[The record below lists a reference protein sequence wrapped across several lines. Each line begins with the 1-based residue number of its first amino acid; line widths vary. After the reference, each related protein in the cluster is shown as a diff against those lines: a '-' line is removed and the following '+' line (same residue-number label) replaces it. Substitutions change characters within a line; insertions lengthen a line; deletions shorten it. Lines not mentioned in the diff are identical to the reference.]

1 MRFNEY
7 SREASLGRR
16 REQRSSARR
25 RRTAGLLALAL
36 VGALAVG
43 GTFAWLTSTSD
54 TVINTFTS
62 AKVET
67 NIDEIFDGKVKENVK
82 VTNPKNDDD
91 EAVDVYIR
99 AKVVVNW
106 VELNGDGTVKSVSAT
121 APVEGKDYTE
131 QSKWGTDSG
140 WIQGADG
147 FWYWKNRVAPGGFT
161 GNLIESLSQLQNASV
176 PENCVLSVEILSEAI
191 QADGKTS
198 DGNPAV
204 MDAWGV
210 TGGSSV
216 QGVNSDGSLSIKT
229 TA

>member
-7 SREASLGRR
+7 SREASLRRR

-43 GTFAWLTSTSD
+43 GTFAWLTSTSE

-62 AKVET
+62 AKVT
-67 NIDEIFDGKVKENVK
+67 TDIDEIFDGEAKENVK
-82 VTNPKNDDD
+82 VTNPKNDK
-91 EAVDVYIR
+91 AVDVYIR
-99 AKVVVNW
+99 AKMVVNW

-121 APVEGKDYTE
+121 APVEGKDYTL
-131 QSKWGTDSG
+131 QSEWGTDSG

-147 FWYWKNRVAPGGFT
+147 FWYWKNRVAPGGST
-161 GNLIESLSQLQNASV
+161 GVLIKSLSQLQSASV

>member
-7 SREASLGRR
+7 SREASLRRR

-43 GTFAWLTSTSD
+43 GTFAWLTSD
-54 TVINTFTS
+54 GGTVTNTFTP

-67 NIDEIFDGKVKENVK
+67 NIEEDFDGIVKQNVK
-82 VTNPKNDDD
+82 VTNPKKD

-99 AKVVVNW
+99 AKVIVSW
-106 VELNGDGTVKSVSAT
+106 VELNDNGTVKSVNAA
-121 APVEGKDYTE
+121 APVEGRDYTE
-131 QSKWGTDSG
+131 QSDWETDSD
-140 WIQGADG
+140 WILGADG
-147 FWYWKNRVAPGGFT
+147 FWYWKERVAPGGST
-161 GNLIESLSQLQNASV
+161 GNLIGTLSQLEGASV

-198 DGNPAV
+198 DNTPAV
-204 MDAWGV
+204 VNAWG
-210 TGGSSV
+210 TADGSSV
-216 QGVNSDGSLSIKT
+216 LRVNADGTLNIE

>member
-7 SREASLGRR
+7 SREASLRRR

-54 TVINTFTS
+54 TVINTFTP
-62 AKVET
+62 AEVT
-67 NIDEIFDGKVKENVK
+67 TDIDETFNGKVKENVK
-82 VTNPKNDDD
+82 VTNPKND

-106 VELNGDGTVKSVSAT
+106 VELSDGGTVKSVSAT
-121 APVEGKDYTE
+121 APVGGADYTV
-131 QSKWGTDSG
+131 QSDWGTDSG
-140 WIQGADG
+140 WTQGADG
-147 FWYWKNRVAPGGFT
+147 FWYWKDRVAPDDST
-161 GNLIESLSQLQNASV
+161 GVLIKSLSQLQSASV
-176 PENCVLSVEILSEAI
+176 PEGCVLSVEILSEAI

-198 DGNPAV
+198 DGKPAV
-204 MDAWGV
+204 VDAWG
-210 TGGSSV
+210 GASGSSV
-216 QGVNSDGSLSIKT
+216 QSVNSDGSLSINV